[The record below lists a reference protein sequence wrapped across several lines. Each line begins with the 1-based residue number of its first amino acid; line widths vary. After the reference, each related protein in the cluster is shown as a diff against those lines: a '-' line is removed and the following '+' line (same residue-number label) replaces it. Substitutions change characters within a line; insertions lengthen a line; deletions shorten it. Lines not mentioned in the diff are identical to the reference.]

1 MTEKSLKQQI
11 EEEIEDLK
19 ELNLKGNCY
28 LELDDW
34 KKGSTK
40 NCAKYCSKKA
50 QLELLDK
57 IKEIIEDWWIKIKES
72 DINDEADVS
81 FTSMMVAEKEFKE
94 LKTALI
100 GERLV

>member
-1 MTEKSLKQQI
+1 MTTKSLKQQI

-40 NCAKYCSKKA
+40 NCAKYCSKKE
-50 QLELLDK
+50 QLQLLDK
-57 IKEIIEDWWIKIKES
+57 VKEIIETKIES
-72 DINDEADVS
+72 NEKRDISEVMKQNVKWEL
-81 FTSMMVAEKEFKE
+81 EE

-100 GERLV
+100 GEDNG

>member
-57 IKEIIEDWWIKIKES
+57 IKEIIETKIENNEKR
-72 DINDEADVS
+72 DISEVMKQNVKWEL
-81 FTSMMVAEKEFKE
+81 EE

-100 GERLV
+100 GEDK